1 MAPES
6 DNERS
11 LLERHTV
18 ERKWFCELDMAS
30 SLKWI
35 KTSVETGSEPV
46 TTGSWFGSF

>member
-1 MAPES
+1 MALES
-6 DNERS
+6 DILNERS

-35 KTSVETGSEPV
+35 KTS
-46 TTGSWFGSF
+46 WNRK